1 MESVVINEPTVEE
14 NISLEKQA
22 AMQDEAAAQKQ
33 AQQQPLEEQP
43 VEQTAERP
51 EWLPEKFESA
61 EALAEAY
68 ANLERDFHA
77 SREEAQQKTE
87 AAEDVNT
94 PEPSELVSN
103 TVNDASNE
111 YFETGQL
118 SEKTYSDLE
127 KAGISRELVDMYI
140 EGYNSVSTQQANA
153 LKEEVGG
160 EENYSAMADWA
171 ATALTDD
178 EQEVFNNVV
187 ESGDT
192 KAATMAIRGLYARF
206 IADGGQPA
214 NLIQGDTAGAGV
226 TPFGSTAQVVQAM
239 NDPRYADD
247 PAYRAHIE
255 KRLAISSV
263 I

>member
-14 NISLEKQA
+14 NISLEQQA

-43 VEQTAERP
+43 VEQTSERP

-77 SREEAQQKTE
+77 SREEAQQQTE

-103 TVNDASNE
+103 TVNDASTE

-118 SEKTYSDLE
+118 SDKTYADLE

-140 EGYNSVSTQQANA
+140 EGYNSVSNQQANA

-187 ESGDT
+187 ESGDQ
-192 KAATMAIRGLYARF
+192 KSAVMAIRGLYARF

-214 NLIQGDTAGAGV
+214 KLIQGETAGAGV